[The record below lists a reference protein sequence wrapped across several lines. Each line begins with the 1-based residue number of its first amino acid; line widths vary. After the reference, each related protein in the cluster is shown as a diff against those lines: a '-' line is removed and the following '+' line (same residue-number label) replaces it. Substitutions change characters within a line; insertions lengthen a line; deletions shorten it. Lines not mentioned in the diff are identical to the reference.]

1 MRILFLSNLEFEGFA
16 GPTYCV
22 PALIGAL
29 SELEEV
35 VWYNMRPVEREE
47 WRGLPFYR
55 NPNDFAFDIED
66 FTSRI
71 WRPDLIVFEGFYAFH
86 PNATLLGVLSSGI
99 PYVIEPH
106 CALTSGDQGK
116 KTFKKRICNA
126 VFYNRFAQGA
136 AAIHYLTEKER
147 DESGEKWNRNSFIEP
162 NGIEVPKE
170 RPHRESWHGDVP
182 EIVFVGRVEPYQ
194 KGLDVLLE
202 SLTPLNARAD
212 LPRFHLSIYGNSVNG
227 FSNEMEKKL
236 QAAGLSDVVAI
247 RGPVYGDAK
256 DAVLRAADIFL
267 LTSRYEGMPMGLL
280 EACAYGLP
288 CVVTPGTNMSDVIL
302 AEGAGWVCDLSPES
316 VREAIVV
323 AASSAEA
330 YAEMA
335 LASRRVAE
343 LFSWPSIAKSIRTD
357 YLKVIGHA

>member
-1 MRILFLSNLEFEGFA
+1 M
-16 GPTYCV
+16 
-22 PALIGAL
+22 
-29 SELEEV
+29 
-35 VWYNMRPVEREE
+35 
-47 WRGLPFYR
+47 
-55 NPNDFAFDIED
+55 
-66 FTSRI
+66 
-71 WRPDLIVFEGFYAFH
+71 
-86 PNATLLGVLSSGI
+86 
-99 PYVIEPH
+99 
-106 CALTSGDQGK
+106 
-116 KTFKKRICNA
+116 
-126 VFYNRFAQGA
+126 
-136 AAIHYLTEKER
+136 
-147 DESGEKWNRNSFIEP
+147 
-162 NGIEVPKE
+162 
-170 RPHRESWHGDVP
+170 P

-194 KGLDVLLE
+194 KGLDILLE
-202 SLTPLNARAD
+202 ALTPLNARAD
-212 LPRFHLSIYGNSVNG
+212 SPRFHLSIYGNSVNG

-236 QAAGLSDVVAI
+236 QAAGLSDVVAV

-316 VREAIVV
+316 VREAIVA

-357 YLKVIGHA
+357 YLKVIGRA